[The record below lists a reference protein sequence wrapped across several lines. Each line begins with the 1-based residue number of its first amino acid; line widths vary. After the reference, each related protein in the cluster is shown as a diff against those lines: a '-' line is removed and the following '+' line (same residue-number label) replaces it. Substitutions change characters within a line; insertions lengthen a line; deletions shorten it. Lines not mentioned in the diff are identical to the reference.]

1 MNFRVYAFILSL
13 IVNLLFSQEY
23 KIQFSH
29 IPTGQGVGQNDSV
42 GVMSSIGAVL
52 SNKTSSDSFKVGIG
66 FLNTTQSVFSDPPL
80 IANFIL
86 SDIIVKNSSPV
97 LASVTLSDLNGIGS
111 AILELQVGG
120 DSGSLLLPMSL
131 VSPGEY
137 EATLSDTLVDI
148 QNFRGRVIGTDNLN
162 FSTVSEYK
170 VPEIRFNNRE
180 LSMAKEYSHYPEGI
194 QKEIWRLVSWPGLP
208 NNTSLAASDLENGHA
223 FYSWKSVKKEF
234 FQPSSIELG
243 RAYWFKHKYDDPVI
257 FSEDTSTAISL
268 EDYIISLKP
277 GWNLIGSPF
286 FFPVEF
292 AKGVLVGEPITYGQ
306 DGKGGWSSPQD
317 KLIPWN
323 GYAVYAA
330 DTSRITLYPFPQE
343 DTSASRIVTSKDW
356 SVNLKIE
363 TDYFIN
369 HASEI
374 GRRENANNKYDI
386 YDTPQL
392 PNIKEGLSLLMDLD
406 GNSDYAYTKDIRDI
420 DELNG
425 VWNLRIDGE
434 ASKNMLVFSGE
445 TRGSIPEEL
454 NIAIVDIQERSVFHD
469 ILDKGKVINKNNR
482 FAYDLKLIAGD
493 LGYVE
498 MKTQEILDN
507 IPNQFSL
514 GQNYPNPF
522 NPITKMN
529 YALPIRSRVVIS
541 IYNVL
546 GQEVVTI
553 LDQVEDYGYHTVSWN
568 GTDDYGRPMASGV
581 YFARMMTDTFTKTK
595 KMLLLK

>member
-1 MNFRVYAFILSL
+1 MRIKHYAFIISF
-13 IVNLLFSQEY
+13 IVNLLPGQEY

-29 IPTGQGVGQNDSV
+29 IPTGVGMGQNDSI
-42 GVMSSIGAVL
+42 GVMNSIGAVL

-66 FLNTTQSVFSDPPL
+66 FLNTTQSVFSNPPL

-86 SDIIVKNSSPV
+86 SDIIVKNSAPV
-97 LASVTLSDLNGIGS
+97 SASVTLSDLNGISS
-111 AILELQVGG
+111 AVLELQPGG
-120 DSGSLLLPMSL
+120 DLGSLLLPMSL
-131 VSPGEY
+131 VSTGEY
-137 EATLSDTLVDI
+137 EVILSDTLVDI
-148 QNFRGRVIGTDNLN
+148 QNFRARVIGTDNMD
-162 FSTVSEYK
+162 FSTVTEYK
-170 VPEIRFNNRE
+170 APEIRFNNGQ

-194 QKEIWRLVSWPGLP
+194 QKEIWQLVSWPGLP
-208 NNTSLAASDLENGHA
+208 DNTSLAVSDLEDGHT
-223 FYSWKSVKKEF
+223 FYSWKSIKKEF

-243 RAYWFKHKYDDPVI
+243 QAYWFKHQYDEPVI

-286 FFPVEF
+286 FFPVGF
-292 AKGVLVGEPITYGQ
+292 ATGIAVDEPITYGQ
-306 DGKGGWSSPQD
+306 DGKEGWSSPQD
-317 KLIPWN
+317 KLMPWN

-330 DTSRITLYPFPQE
+330 DTSRITLYPFSE
-343 DTSASRIVTSKDW
+343 ADTSASRIAISNGW
-356 SVNLKIE
+356 SINLKIE
-363 TDYFIN
+363 TDHFIN

-406 GNSDYAYTKDIRDI
+406 GNSSYAYTKDIRGI

-445 TRGSIPEEL
+445 LRGSIPEEL

-493 LGYVE
+493 LEYVE
-498 MKTQEILDN
+498 RKTQEILDN
-507 IPNQFSL
+507 IPNEFSL

-529 YALPIRSRVVIS
+529 YALPMRSRVVIS

-581 YFARMMTDTFTKTK
+581 YFSRMMTSTFSKTK